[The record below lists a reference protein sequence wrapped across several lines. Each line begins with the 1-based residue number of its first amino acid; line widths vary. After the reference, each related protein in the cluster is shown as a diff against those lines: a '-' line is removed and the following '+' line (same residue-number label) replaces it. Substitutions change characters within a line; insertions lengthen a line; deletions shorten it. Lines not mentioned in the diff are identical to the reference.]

1 MRLLSVK
8 PQVFVRNFILIS
20 FKYQSLPPGD
30 FNFMKE
36 IQDLVS
42 FLHNPKNIVIT
53 SHRNPDGDAIGSS
66 LALKSVLDTKFHN
79 ARIVVPSDF
88 PDDLAWLKGADEITV
103 YDREQEKAI
112 ELINNAEIV
121 FCLDY
126 NSLERV
132 DKIGEAIRHCN
143 AKKIV
148 IDHHLFPDGFADIL
162 ISKPEISSTCELL
175 YEVFKEAG
183 WLSSL
188 SIAGMEAL
196 LVGIITDTGSFK
208 YSVSKDTFKNTGE
221 IIAQGGDIEYVQDQ
235 LYNHLPEKSL
245 KLLGH
250 CLSNRMIIYPEH
262 RAGLI
267 YLSKKDYMDFNI
279 QRGDTEGIVNYL
291 LRLDVVNVAGFIS
304 EQPNIVKISLRSK
317 GDFSVEQMSKEYF
330 RGGGHKNASGGALY
344 SSLKTVISTFE
355 EAIEKNK
362 NEIINSY

>member
-1 MRLLSVK
+1 MAEFLV
-8 PQVFVRNFILIS
+8 
-20 FKYQSLPPGD
+20 
-30 FNFMKE
+30 FMKE
-36 IQDLVS
+36 IQDLLNL
-42 FLHNPKNIVIT
+42 LHNPKNIVIT

-66 LALKSVLDTKFHN
+66 IALKTILDNKFHN
-79 ARIVVPSDF
+79 VKIVVPSDF
-88 PDDLAWLKGADEITV
+88 PDDLAWMHGTSEITV
-103 YDREQEKAI
+103 YDREQDKALEFI
-112 ELINNAEIV
+112 SNAEIV

-132 DKIGEAIRHCN
+132 DKIGEAIRHSS
-143 AKKIV
+143 AKKVV

-175 YEVFKEAG
+175 YEVFKAAG
-183 WLSSL
+183 WLNSL
-188 SIAGMEAL
+188 TIHGLEAL

-208 YSVSKDTFKNTGE
+208 YSISQDTFKNTGE
-221 IIAQGGDIEYVQDQ
+221 IVSQGGDITRVQDM
-235 LYNHLPEKSL
+235 LYNHMPEKSL

-250 CLSNRMIIYPEH
+250 CLSNRMMIYPEH
-262 RAGLI
+262 KSGLI

-291 LRLDVVNVAGFIS
+291 LRLDIVNVAGFIS
-304 EQPNIVKISLRSK
+304 EQPSIVKISLRSK

-344 SSLKTVISTFE
+344 SSLKNVINTFE